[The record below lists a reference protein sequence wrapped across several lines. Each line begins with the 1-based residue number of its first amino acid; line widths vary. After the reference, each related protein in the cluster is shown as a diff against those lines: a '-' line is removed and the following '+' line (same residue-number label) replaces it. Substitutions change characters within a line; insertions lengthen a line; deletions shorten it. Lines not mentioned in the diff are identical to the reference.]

1 VCFVVNSYK
10 LYLFFCV
17 EGAWIV
23 IDGYSFG
30 RIVVEGR
37 EYTSDLIIYPE
48 HIQGDWWREEGH
60 RLGLSDLDEV
70 LEYEPDFL
78 VVGQGAFGRMK
89 VNKEVDEALEE
100 RGIEVIAERTG
111 ETINTF
117 NKLIEDDEKVVAALH
132 LTC

>member
-1 VCFVVNSYK
+1 MVNSYK

-23 IDGYSFG
+23 ITDYSFG
-30 RIVVEGR
+30 RIVVEDR
-37 EYTSDLIIYPE
+37 EYTSDLIIYPD
-48 HIQGDWWREEGH
+48 HIQGDWWREKGH

-70 LEYEPDFL
+70 LEYETDFL

-89 VNKEVDEALEE
+89 ANKEVDEALEE
-100 RGIEVIAERTG
+100 RGIEIIAERTG
-111 ETINTF
+111 EAINTF
-117 NKLIEDDEKVVAALH
+117 NKLLEEDERVVAALH

>member
-1 VCFVVNSYK
+1 M
-10 LYLFFCV
+10 
-17 EGAWIV
+17 
-23 IDGYSFG
+23 
-30 RIVVEGR
+30 
-37 EYTSDLIIYPE
+37 
-48 HIQGDWWREEGH
+48 
-60 RLGLSDLDEV
+60 
-70 LEYEPDFL
+70 

-111 ETINTF
+111 EAIDTF